1 MKIPLPK
8 QLLVAVQVCDAMAYL
23 HDLRILHRDLKSQNV
38 IYQEALG
45 ICKLCDFGLARLMP
59 PGLLELDPSQLGTG
73 GTPAYQGPEVLK
85 RHPIGFRVDL
95 YGFAIMIWEMFTSK
109 LP

>member
-1 MKIPLPK
+1 
-8 QLLVAVQVCDAMAYL
+8 
-23 HDLRILHRDLKSQNV
+23 
-38 IYQEALG
+38 
-45 ICKLCDFGLARLMP
+45 MP

-109 LP
+109 LPWSDCTLEQMTHKVSTQGGRGIYGGVAGVGAGE